1 VRLIAQRLGS
11 TEPFQAVLLNLLRDE
26 SIVRCRAL
34 VAFATL
40 DGLLRLGAEPGGI
53 LDTFVLN
60 AAKELHWIVGVDAVT
75 TAEALSCLRRLQD
88 VSQGRCSIRA
98 FSSVP
103 GSLFHPKLFIFE
115 REDGSGDVLIGS
127 NNLTPGGLESNTEI
141 AVLFENLSPAE
152 LAEWDYIWQQ
162 AAAMQSALSDIDDE
176 LIAQISYERQ
186 REPRRR
192 RRVAMRA
199 EEEPE
204 SSVVGTRVLVRY
216 VASAGGRTSQV
227 HFSLQ
232 KVQDFFGLRPG
243 DTSEISL
250 QMVQPGED
258 LGRIERGRRLVFS
271 SVNRNPKIEMEGV
284 RHRLAYDYPAGGR
297 AILIVQ
303 GVEPNHYRYMMLLPG
318 EPGYEQLR
326 DHLDSVPQHRLALKE
341 DILTLDELLVIWP
354 LYPV

>member
-1 VRLIAQRLGS
+1 MRVIGQRLGS
-11 TEPFQAVLLNLLRDE
+11 AEPFQAVLLSVLCDD

-34 VAFATL
+34 VAFVTL
-40 DGLLRLGAEPGGI
+40 DGLLRLGAEPGGV

-60 AAKELHWIVGVDAVT
+60 PAKELHWIVGVDAVT

-88 VSQGRCSIRA
+88 ISQGRSSIRA

-115 REDGSGDVLIGS
+115 RADGSGDVVIGS

-141 AVLFENLSPAE
+141 AVLFEHLSPGE
-152 LAEWDYIWQQ
+152 LAEWDNIWQQ
-162 AAAMQSALSDIDDE
+162 ATTIQSALSDIDDE
-176 LIAQISYERQ
+176 LIAQIRYERQ

-204 SSVVGTRVLVRY
+204 PSAVGTRVLVRY
-216 VASAGGRTSQV
+216 VAKAGGRTSQV
-227 HFSLQ
+227 HFSLE
-232 KVQDFFGLRPG
+232 KVRDFFGLMPG
-243 DTSEISL
+243 DTTEISL
-250 QMVQPGED
+250 QMVQPSED

-271 SVNRNPKIEMEGV
+271 SVNRNPKIEMAGL
-284 RHRLAYDYPAGGR
+284 RYRLPPDYPTGGR
-297 AILIVQ
+297 AILIIQ
-303 GVEPNHYRYMMLLPG
+303 GVELNHYRYMTLLPS

-326 DHLDSVPQHRLALKE
+326 DHLELVPQHGLALKE
-341 DILTLDELLVIWP
+341 DILTLDELLAIWP
-354 LYPV
+354 SYPV

>member
-1 VRLIAQRLGS
+1 MRIIGQRLGS
-11 TEPFQAVLLNLLRDE
+11 TEPFQSVLLNLLHDD

-34 VAFATL
+34 VAFVTL
-40 DGLLRLGAEPGGI
+40 DGLLRIGAEPGGI

-60 AAKELHWIVGVDAVT
+60 TAKELHWIVGVDAVT

-115 REDGSGDVLIGS
+115 RADGSGDVLIGS

-162 AAAMQSALSDIDDE
+162 ASAMQSALSDIDNE
-176 LIAQISYERQ
+176 LIAQISYQRQ
-186 REPRRR
+186 REPQRR
-192 RRVAMRA
+192 RRVAMRV

-216 VASAGGRTSQV
+216 VAGAGDRTSQV
-227 HFSLQ
+227 HFSLG

-243 DTSEISL
+243 DTGEISL
-250 QMVQPGED
+250 QMVQPGEG

-271 SVNRNPKIEMEGV
+271 LVNRNARIEMGGL
-284 RHRLAYDYPAGGR
+284 RHRLPHDYPSSGR
-297 AILIVQ
+297 AILIIQ
-303 GVEPNHYRYMMLLPG
+303 GVESNHYRYMMLSPG

-326 DHLDSVPQHRLALKE
+326 DHLDSVPQHGLALKE
-341 DILTLDELLVIWP
+341 DILTLGELLAIWP
-354 LYPV
+354 SYPV